1 MGGWV
6 GGLTQAVSLRA
17 APKAADGR
25 SLIALDARLG
35 AAEEQARKN
44 GPAAAAK
51 LGRVG

>member
-17 APKAADGR
+17 APNADGR

-35 AAEEQARKN
+35 AAEEQARRDR
-44 GPAAAAK
+44 PAAAAK